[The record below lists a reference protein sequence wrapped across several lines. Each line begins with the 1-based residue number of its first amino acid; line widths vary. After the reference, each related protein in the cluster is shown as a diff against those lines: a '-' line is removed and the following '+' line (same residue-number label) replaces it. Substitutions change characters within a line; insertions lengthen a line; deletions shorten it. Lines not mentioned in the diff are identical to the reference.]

1 MHLNCILIDRCVT
14 HLNLMPGAIKKVL
27 ICGSLTFISPPCDA
41 GPLAEGAFDMISI
54 SADEAYEDEQPGILH
69 LKGHFQM
76 QSSDWRLSSG
86 QATVYGSPNRPDRVY
101 LEGSPAR
108 FQISRMNSTD
118 KGPIEA
124 TARVVEYLRV
134 ANRLKL
140 SGDAIL
146 QMGDEVI
153 RSANIEYDIDTN
165 RFQAG
170 GIDGVMIEV
179 PPED

>member
-14 HLNLMPGAIKKVL
+14 HLNLTLGSMKKAL
-27 ICGSLTFISPPCDA
+27 ICGLLVLASTAGNASPL
-41 GPLAEGAFDMISI
+41 GEGAFDMINI
-54 SADEAYEDEQPGILH
+54 SADEAWEDERPGILH
-69 LKGHFQM
+69 LKGHFLM
-76 QSSDWRLSSG
+76 ESSDWRLSSG
-86 QATVYGSPNRPDRVY
+86 HATVYGSPNRPDRVY

-108 FQISRMNSTD
+108 FQISRMNSAD

-170 GIDGVMIEV
+170 GIDRVEIEV
-179 PPED
+179 QSVD